1 MSELRV
7 RFAETD
13 QMGVAHHGAYVA
25 WLEVGRVEWLRE
37 HGYSYSEL
45 EASGVSLAVADL
57 QLRYRQSAL
66 FDDVLTIET
75 RLVAAGSR
83 GCSFAYRVIRS
94 VDGGLLAE
102 ARTSHVAVDRSGRTV
117 RLPDGWLR
125 FLRASLPPG
134 DAPGRC

>member
-13 QMGVAHHGAYVA
+13 QMGVAHHGAFVA

-37 HGYSYSEL
+37 RGYAYSEL
-45 EASGVSLAVADL
+45 EAGGVSLAVADL
-57 QLRYRQSAL
+57 QLRYRQSAR
-66 FDDVLTIET
+66 FDDVLGIET

-83 GCSFAYRVIRS
+83 GCSFAYRVVRS
-94 VDGGLLAE
+94 ADGSLLAD

-117 RLPDGWLR
+117 RLPDAWLR
-125 FLRASLPPG
+125 FLRGCLPPG